1 MKINFLTIILAL
13 IILIFS
19 FTEILVFNE
28 EVLLALCFIAFV
40 FFAYSKLNN
49 TISSFFKDNALK
61 LENELLYSL
70 VLKSEKII
78 IQFNDSYHSRKLQNS
93 NLLLESLALFSI
105 SSFINNFFSNF
116 INISLSK
123 IHNSF
128 KDISLLN
135 ENSIISTQRKKL
147 RILNTNVIPLV
158 ISRKY
163 DYLLQSFL
171 PLFLTKK

>member
-1 MKINFLTIILAL
+1 MNFLTIILAL

-78 IQFNDSYHSRKLQNS
+78 IQFNDSYHSRKLQN
-93 NLLLESLALFSI
+93 
-105 SSFINNFFSNF
+105 NN
-116 INISLSK
+116 
-123 IHNSF
+123 
-128 KDISLLN
+128 
-135 ENSIISTQRKKL
+135 
-147 RILNTNVIPLV
+147 ILI
-158 ISRKY
+158 
-163 DYLLQSFL
+163 
-171 PLFLTKK
+171 

>member
-1 MKINFLTIILAL
+1 MG
-13 IILIFS
+13 
-19 FTEILVFNE
+19 
-28 EVLLALCFIAFV
+28 
-40 FFAYSKLNN
+40 
-49 TISSFFKDNALK
+49 
-61 LENELLYSL
+61 
-70 VLKSEKII
+70 
-78 IQFNDSYHSRKLQNS
+78 DSYHSRKLKNS
-93 NLLLESLALFSI
+93 NLLLESLALFSMG
-105 SSFINNFFSNF
+105 SFINNFFSNF

-128 KDISLLN
+128 KDFSLLN

>member
-1 MKINFLTIILAL
+1 MNFLTIILAL

-28 EVLLALCFIAFV
+28 EVLLALCFIAFA

-78 IQFNDSYHSRKLQNS
+78 IQFNDSSHSRKLQNS

>member
-1 MKINFLTIILAL
+1 MNFLTIILAL

-116 INISLSK
+116 INISLGK

-128 KDISLLN
+128 KDTHCFCLGSTTAKAVRKFTPKLTIAKTPDELQLFY
-135 ENSIISTQRKKL
+135 SIT
-147 RILNTNVIPLV
+147 
-158 ISRKY
+158 KY
-163 DYLLQSFL
+163 FNQ
-171 PLFLTKK
+171 

>member
-1 MKINFLTIILAL
+1 MNFLTIILAL

-105 SSFINNFFSNF
+105 SSFINNFF
-116 INISLSK
+116 
-123 IHNSF
+123 F
-128 KDISLLN
+128 KF
-135 ENSIISTQRKKL
+135 
-147 RILNTNVIPLV
+147 
-158 ISRKY
+158 Y
-163 DYLLQSFL
+163 
-171 PLFLTKK
+171 

>member
-1 MKINFLTIILAL
+1 M
-13 IILIFS
+13 
-19 FTEILVFNE
+19 
-28 EVLLALCFIAFV
+28 
-40 FFAYSKLNN
+40 
-49 TISSFFKDNALK
+49 
-61 LENELLYSL
+61 
-70 VLKSEKII
+70 
-78 IQFNDSYHSRKLQNS
+78 
-93 NLLLESLALFSI
+93 LESLALFSI

-171 PLFLTKK
+171 PLFLTK

>member
-1 MKINFLTIILAL
+1 M
-13 IILIFS
+13 
-19 FTEILVFNE
+19 
-28 EVLLALCFIAFV
+28 
-40 FFAYSKLNN
+40 
-49 TISSFFKDNALK
+49 FFKDNALK

-128 KDISLLN
+128 KDISILN

-147 RILNTNVIPLV
+147 RI
-158 ISRKY
+158 K
-163 DYLLQSFL
+163 
-171 PLFLTKK
+171 

>member
-1 MKINFLTIILAL
+1 MNFLTIILAL

-105 SSFINNFFSNF
+105 SSFIN
-116 INISLSK
+116 ISLSK

-171 PLFLTKK
+171 PLFLTRK

>member
-1 MKINFLTIILAL
+1 MG
-13 IILIFS
+13 IFS

-70 VLKSEKII
+70 VL
-78 IQFNDSYHSRKLQNS
+78 KLQNS

>member
-1 MKINFLTIILAL
+1 MG
-13 IILIFS
+13 
-19 FTEILVFNE
+19 
-28 EVLLALCFIAFV
+28 
-40 FFAYSKLNN
+40 
-49 TISSFFKDNALK
+49 ISSFFKDNALK
-61 LENELLYSL
+61 LGNELLYSL

-105 SSFINNFFSNF
+105 SSFINN
-116 INISLSK
+116 SLSK

-171 PLFLTKK
+171 PLFLTKNNYNIILIALILYINKTTQMKNHS